1 MPKNHPKIYT
11 KPPNSGYGNKQRDLA
26 VRENAS
32 FGRSENNELRHEP
45 YHDHHGD
52 EHFQDIKNGGR
63 LRGSMGVKVFTS
75 FWISFRLA
83 KAFYTDKY

>member
-1 MPKNHPKIYT
+1 MRKKKNLFPKMSKNHPKIYT

-32 FGRSENNELRHEP
+32 FGRSENNGLRHEP

-52 EHFQDIKNGGR
+52 EHFQNIKNGGR
-63 LRGSMGVKVFTS
+63 MQGGGGLWG
-75 FWISFRLA
+75 
-83 KAFYTDKY
+83 